1 MNSLAAWNSG
11 FGHVEVRLDSGDGVT
26 VISGVDTRGNTA
38 QGSWQSQ
45 GFSTLGTAVG
55 GGAANLPTNLLFL
68 VFCQTTSSLLISSG
82 RQLQVVL

>member
-26 VISGVDTRGNTA
+26 VLSGMDTRGNTA
-38 QGSWQSQ
+38 QGSYLSQ

-55 GGAANLPTNLLFL
+55 GGAANLPTNLLTL
-68 VFCQTTSSLLISSG
+68 VFAQTTSSLIVGVG